1 MMCDG
6 FICCKCEFMSFG
18 FCKQLIQSF
27 GDLNS
32 TIDTMVRFTVRYKL
46 YVILDH
52 WPEMLDLTLKTFY
65 NIQEMHLLA
74 LHYLKKKLT
83 M

>member
-1 MMCDG
+1 MMLTWKFRVMCDG

-32 TIDTMVRFTVRYKL
+32 TIDTMVRFTVRYKW
-46 YVILDH
+46 YVILARDAG
-52 WPEMLDLTLKTFY
+52 LDSKDIL
-65 NIQEMHLLA
+65 
-74 LHYLKKKLT
+74 
-83 M
+83 